1 MSRAQAER
9 LAWTVAAFGLIGAI
23 AGWAVAPGDFPH
35 AWLAALVAWIGWP
48 LGCLALLLIHVLT
61 GGRWGNT
68 IRQQL
73 AAGLGSLW
81 LLPLALIPLLV
92 VLPGLYPWLRPD
104 TAAKLPNGFYLNGP
118 FLLLR
123 TIVYLA
129 VWLGLTWLVQRALRQ
144 RGSEAA
150 LARMA
155 PAALILLAITVTFA
169 AVDATMSLEP
179 QFASSAYGLI
189 EMAEMGL
196 FALSVSLLAAVLAQ
210 AWEADGLEALGE
222 LLMALVI
229 LRAYLDFVQFLIVWQ
244 SNLPSEAQWY
254 LPRTT
259 GGWGMAASLLALC
272 HFVLPFVLLLSPR
285 VRRSPWGIAAVAGV
299 LVLGTVIRSWWLV
312 LPASGRGL
320 GVLDVLTMLGVLGA
334 AAAMALST
342 PAGPRVPGTEGMRS
356 HA

>member
-9 LAWTVAAFGLIGAI
+9 AAWIVTAFGLIGAI
-23 AGWAVAPGDFPH
+23 AGWAIAPEDFPH
-35 AWLAALVAWIGWP
+35 AWLGALVAWIGWP
-48 LGCLALLLIHVLT
+48 LGCLALLLIHALT
-61 GGRWGNT
+61 GGRWGDT
-68 IRQQL
+68 IRLQL
-73 AAGLGSLW
+73 AAGLGTLW
-81 LLPLALIPLLV
+81 LLPLALIPLII
-92 VLPGLYPWLRPD
+92 VLPSLYPWLRLD
-104 TAAKLPNGFYLNGP
+104 TAANLPNRFYLNGS

-129 VWLGLTWLVQRALRQ
+129 VWLGLTWLVQRTLWQ
-144 RGSEAA
+144 RGSQAT
-150 LARMA
+150 LARIA

-169 AVDATMSLEP
+169 AIDATMSLEP
-179 QFASSAYGLI
+179 HFASSVYGLI

-196 FALSVSLLAAVLAQ
+196 FALSVSILAAVLAP

-259 GGWGMAASLLALC
+259 GGWGAVASLSALC
-272 HFVLPFVLLLSPR
+272 HFVLPFLLLLSPH
-285 VRRSPWGIAAVAGV
+285 VRRSRWGIAAVAGV

-320 GVLDVLTMLGVLGA
+320 NLIDVLTMLGVFGA
-334 AAAMALST
+334 AAAVALST
-342 PAGPRVPGTEGMRS
+342 PPGPRASRVEGTRS